1 MTGKSHDTELVLGR
15 LKDFQRR
22 TAKYVF
28 RRFYTDS
35 ETTDRFL
42 VADEVG
48 LGKTLVARG
57 VIALAIEH
65 LLGKVDRIDI
75 VYVCSNT
82 SIASQNIHR
91 LNVSGEQKFARP
103 TRLSLLPIDI
113 SDIRRNRVN
122 YVSLTPGTSFNPR
135 SRDGKVEERALI
147 HFLLKGRLNI
157 SPAGLRRLLQCRVS
171 DENWWWWTHKWKP
184 ESLDKDIR
192 DKFVRNV
199 SEDQEFYEKIK
210 NFCVRSRRRILLGD
224 PERLCLVSELRFR
237 LAEMSIDMLKPD
249 LIILDEFQRFRSLL
263 DPVNQGD
270 SQNHKNRLAHKL
282 FQYKNAKTLL
292 LSATPYKMLSL
303 DHERDD
309 DHYPD
314 FLKTLGFLFHSNSI
328 DPQTVIE
335 SIKRDIQAFR
345 QSLYS
350 LGSTNGTAISDAR
363 DVLQS
368 KLIRVMCRTERVG
381 MTPSRDA
388 MFSEFPQEIALEPR
402 DLHEAVL
409 ADRVASSVGARD
421 IIEYWK
427 SSPYLINF
435 LRRYE
440 FRQKLEAQCE
450 NAPEELIKALRAG
463 GDHLLH
469 KDDIQSYRKVSP
481 SNPRM
486 RTLLNLTINRGLWKI
501 LWLPPSM
508 PYSRPGGSYTD
519 IGDVTKSLVFSAW
532 NVVPDAIAS
541 LCSYE
546 AERRMLSGLR
556 KPVTH
561 DQLYDELRPLL
572 RYSRGSENR
581 LTGMPVLI
589 LMYPSPALATLVDPL
604 NIAVSCQKDELISTA
619 DLLNSAAELIR
630 PSLDRFLADAP
641 ASGPEDQ
648 RWYWAAPAL
657 LDGKRFPDMKHWLF
671 ADKKGWFSIAREASG
686 NRVEGLRE
694 HLELFRQV
702 MDPAVDLRLGRPPAD
717 LLQVLSLMAVA
728 APGVCALRALRRQS
742 LSLNLDSSELLCGA
756 VRISE
761 GFRTL
766 FNLPES
772 IALLRGD
779 GREGSYWRLSLQYC
793 LEGNIQSLLD
803 EQAHCLVESLG
814 VIDEPETER
823 AETIGG
829 SIGSSLSIRT
839 SQLQLDEVVV
849 STESQ
854 KIELKGYNTRC
865 RFALR
870 FGELKDDRGAV
881 VRTNTVRD
889 AFNSPFRPFVLAS
902 TSIGQ
907 EGLDF
912 HTWCHSVIHWNLPS
926 NPVDLEQRE
935 GRIQRYKGHAV
946 RKNIAKAYGLSVLRD
961 KWDGQGDP
969 WSCMF
974 ELAKKER
981 PTGTSDLI
989 PYWLYE
995 LDRGAS
1001 IERHVPILPYSK
1013 EEPHFRRLKKML
1025 AVYRLVFGQPRQEDL
1040 LEYLSNRISAN
1051 HGRQVLNTWRISLEP
1066 PSE

>member
-1 MTGKSHDTELVLGR
+1 MTGKSHDTKLVLSR

-22 TAKYVF
+22 TAEYVF
-28 RRFYTDS
+28 RRFYTDP

-48 LGKTLVARG
+48 LGKTLVASG
-57 VIALAIEH
+57 VIALATEH
-65 LLGKVDRIDI
+65 LLGKKVGRIDI
-75 VYVCSNT
+75 VYVCSNM
-82 SIASQNIHR
+82 SIASQNLRR
-91 LNVSGEQKFARP
+91 LNVSGKQKFERF

-113 SDIRRNRVN
+113 SDIRKNPVN
-122 YVSLTPGTSFNPR
+122 YVGLTPGTSFDPR

-157 SPAGLRRLLQCRVS
+157 SPAGLKRLLQCRVS
-171 DENWWWWTHKWKP
+171 DKNWWWWTHKWKP
-184 ESLDKDIR
+184 ESLDEDIR
-192 DKFVRNV
+192 GRFVRNV
-199 SEDQEFYEKIK
+199 SEDREFYEKIK
-210 NFCVRSRRRILLGD
+210 NFCARSRRRILWGD
-224 PERLCLVSELRFR
+224 PERLWLVSELRFR
-237 LAEMSIDMLKPD
+237 LAEMSIDMLEPD
-249 LIILDEFQRFRSLL
+249 LIILDEFQRFRNLL
-263 DPVNQGD
+263 DP
-270 SQNHKNRLAHKL
+270 QNLEARLAHKL
-282 FQYKNAKTLL
+282 FQYKNVKTLL

-314 FLKTLGFLFHSNSI
+314 FLKTLGFLSHSKSV
-328 DPQTVIE
+328 DPQTVID

-350 LGSTNGTAISDAR
+350 LGSDDSTAISDTR

-388 MFSEFPQEIALEPR
+388 MFSEFPQEVALEPR
-402 DLHEAVL
+402 DLHGAVL

-440 FRQKLEAQCE
+440 FRRKLEAQCE
-450 NAPEELIKALRAG
+450 NAPEELIEALRTD

-469 KDDIQSYRKVSP
+469 KDDIQSYREMSP

-486 RTLLNLTINRGLWKI
+486 RNLFDLTINRGLWKI

-508 PYSRPGGSYTD
+508 PYSRPSGSYAD

-546 AERRMLSGLR
+546 AERRMLSDL
-556 KPVTH
+556 PEVTH
-561 DQLYDELRPLL
+561 DQLYNKLHPLL

-589 LMYPSPALATLVDPL
+589 LMYPSPALATLIDPL
-604 NIAVSCQKDELISTA
+604 NIAVSYQKDELISA
-619 DLLNSAAELIR
+619 AALLNSAAELIR
-630 PSLDRFLADAP
+630 PSLDQLLADAP
-641 ASGPEDQ
+641 ASGSEDQ

-657 LDGKRFPDMKHWLF
+657 LDGKRFPDIKNWLLD
-671 ADKKGWFSIAREASG
+671 DKKGWFSIAKEASG

-694 HLELFRQV
+694 HLELFRQT
-702 MDPAVDLRLGRPPAD
+702 MDHAIDSPLGRPPAD

-742 LSLNLDSSELLCGA
+742 PSLNLDSSELLCGA

-779 GREGSYWRLSLQYC
+779 EREGSYWRLSLQHC

-803 EQAHCLVESLG
+803 EQVHCLVESLG
-814 VIDEPETER
+814 FIDESEAER
-823 AETIGG
+823 AESIGRP
-829 SIGSSLSIRT
+829 IGSSLSIRT

-849 STESQ
+849 RPKSR
-854 KIELKGYNTRC
+854 KIELEGYNTRC

-870 FGELKDDRGAV
+870 FGELKDDGGAV
-881 VRTNTVRD
+881 VRADTVRE

-961 KWDGQGDP
+961 KWNGQGDP

-974 ELAKKER
+974 ELAKRER
-981 PTGTSDLI
+981 PTWASDLI

-995 LDRGAS
+995 LEGGAS

-1013 EEPHFRRLKKML
+1013 EEPHFRRLKRML

-1040 LEYLSNRISAN
+1040 LEYLTNRIN
-1051 HGRQVLNTWRISLEP
+1051 ENQECQELNTWRISLEP
-1066 PSE
+1066 PP

>member
-22 TAKYVF
+22 TAEYVF
-28 RRFYTDS
+28 RRFYTDP

-65 LLGKVDRIDI
+65 LLDKVDRIDI
-75 VYVCSNT
+75 VYVCSNI

-103 TRLSLLPIDI
+103 TRLSLLPMHI
-113 SDIRRNRVN
+113 SDIRKNRVN
-122 YVSLTPGTSFNPR
+122 YVSLTPGTSFDPR
-135 SRDGKVEERALI
+135 SKEGKDEERALI
-147 HFLLKGRLNI
+147 HFLLKGRLDV

-171 DENWWWWTHKWKP
+171 DERWRWWTRYWKP
-184 ESLDKDIR
+184 NRIDKDIR
-192 DKFVRNV
+192 SEFVKNI
-199 SEDQEFYEKIK
+199 SEDREFHERIK
-210 NFCVRSRRRILLGD
+210 SFCARFKRGIPKGT
-224 PERLCLVSELRFR
+224 PERLDLVSELRFR
-237 LAEMSIDMLKPD
+237 LAEMSIDMLEPD
-249 LIILDEFQRFRSLL
+249 LIILDEFQRFRNLL
-263 DPVNQGD
+263 DP
-270 SQNHKNRLAHKL
+270 QNLEARLAHKL
-282 FQYKNAKTLL
+282 FQYENVKTLL

-314 FLKTLGFLFHSNSI
+314 FLKTLGFLSHSKSA
-328 DPQTVIE
+328 DPQTVID

-345 QSLYS
+345 QSLYF
-350 LGSTNGTAISDAR
+350 LGSDDGTAISNAR

-381 MTPSRDA
+381 MMPSRDA
-388 MFSEFPQEIALEPR
+388 MFSEFPQEVALEPR
-402 DLHEAVL
+402 DLHGAVL
-409 ADRVASSVGARD
+409 ADRVASSIGARD

-440 FRQKLEAQCE
+440 FRRKLEAQCE
-450 NAPEELIKALRAG
+450 NAPKELIEALRAD

-469 KDDIQSYRKVSP
+469 KDDIQSYREVSP

-486 RTLLNLTINRGLWKI
+486 RNLFDLTINRGLWKI

-508 PYSRPGGSYTD
+508 PYSRPGGSYAD
-519 IGDVTKSLVFSAW
+519 IRDVTKSLVFSAW
-532 NVVPDAIAS
+532 NAVPDAIAS

-572 RYSRGSENR
+572 RYSRGSESR

-589 LMYPSPALATLVDPL
+589 LLYPSPALVALVDPL
-604 NIAVSCQKDELISTA
+604 NIAVSYQGDDLIPA
-619 DLLNSAAELIR
+619 AALLNSAAERIR
-630 PSLDRFLADAP
+630 PLLDRLLADAP
-641 ASGPEDQ
+641 VSGPEDQ

-657 LDGKRFPDMKHWLF
+657 LDGKRFPDMKHWLLD
-671 ADKKGWFSIAREASG
+671 DKKGWFSIAKEGSG
-686 NRVEGLRE
+686 ERVEGLRE
-694 HLELFRQV
+694 HLELFRQA
-702 MDPAVDLRLGRPPAD
+702 MDHAIDLPLGRPPAD
-717 LLQVLSLMAVA
+717 LLQVISLMAVA

-742 LSLNLDSSELLCGA
+742 PSLNLDSSALLSGA

-779 GREGSYWRLSLQYC
+779 KQEGSYWRLSLRHC

-803 EQAHCLVESLG
+803 EQVHCLVESLG
-814 VIDEPETER
+814 VIDESETER
-823 AETIGG
+823 AETIGD

-839 SQLQLDEVVV
+839 SQLQLDEVAIRL
-849 STESQ
+849 ESR
-854 KIELKGYNTRC
+854 KIELEGYNTRC

-870 FGELKDDRGAV
+870 FGELKDDKGAA
-881 VRTNTVRD
+881 VRADTVRD

-912 HTWCHSVIHWNLPS
+912 HTWCHSVVHWNLPS

-935 GRIQRYKGHAV
+935 GRIQRYKGHSV
-946 RKNIAKAYGLSVLRD
+946 RKNIAKAYGLSALRG
-961 KWDGQGDP
+961 KWDRQGDP
-969 WSCMF
+969 WFRMF
-974 ELAKKER
+974 ELAKRER
-981 PTGTSDLI
+981 PTGASDLI

-995 LDRGAS
+995 LEGGAS

-1013 EEPHFRRLKKML
+1013 EDSHFRRLKRML

-1040 LEYLSNRISAN
+1040 LEYLTERVSKN
-1051 HGRQVLNTWRISLEP
+1051 QECQDLNMWRISLEP
-1066 PSE
+1066 PP